1 MRYTYDAIYLRCDTL
16 GTTATILRLCGLLP
30 LYHCLFTTTS
40 LPLNRYHYTVITTP
54 LSLHRISQTPV
65 SLKDRSMPGR
75 VLLPATRFRQQ
86 QGLSM
91 ILIQTLWGRL
101 PIRMLAQAMVIVFLL
116 ALQSAYCQE
125 SSDGKQLVFEE
136 DFEKG
141 IDRWELTDPGAWEI
155 FEKDGNHSFG
165 LNKRISNYTPKV
177 RSPHNIALIKD
188 LREGSFVLT
197 FKVRSTNDTG
207 NHRDCCVFFCH
218 QDAEHFY
225 YVHLGAKP
233 DPASGQ
239 IMIVN
244 GEPRRPLTENKKDV
258 PWDDAWH
265 QVKLVRESESGM
277 IEIYFDDMTK
287 PHMSVNDKTFG
298 TGRIGIGSF
307 DDMNE
312 FDEIRLYAIKSPSS
326 LRSDGKPGSKNNSKN
341 NAQAAKK
348 PPERPAPTVADYAYG
363 QESQRQ
369 RFDFWKA
376 ESDQP
381 TPVVLLIHGGGWVGG
396 DKTNYGNRPIKNYL
410 EAGISVAAI
419 NYRFIPQA
427 MEQGVEPPVKACVTD
442 AARALQTI
450 RSKAQ
455 EWNINPKK
463 IGATGSSA
471 GACTSLWL
479 ALHDDLA
486 DPNSEDPV
494 ARESSRLQVAAV
506 TGAQTSLDPQQLRT
520 WIGNSIYGGHAFG
533 FAKKGRS
540 RAEEFDLLL
549 ANRDQVL
556 PWIREYSPIE
566 LITPED
572 PPIFLEYP
580 NQKSAPTLG
589 GNESDPTHS
598 AMYGIQFQ
606 ERCKAIGVPCDLV
619 YPSHAESPF
628 ANAHAFLMHHLKQ

>member
-1 MRYTYDAIYLRCDTL
+1 M
-16 GTTATILRLCGLLP
+16 
-30 LYHCLFTTTS
+30 FS
-40 LPLNRYHYTVITTP
+40 
-54 LSLHRISQTPV
+54 
-65 SLKDRSMPGR
+65 
-75 VLLPATRFRQQ
+75 
-86 QGLSM
+86 
-91 ILIQTLWGRL
+91 IQTASWVRL
-101 PIRMLAQAMVIVFLL
+101 PICMLAQSLL
-116 ALQSAYCQE
+116 LHTLTAGPAACCQE
-125 SSDGKQLVFEE
+125 RSNGRQLVFDE

-141 IDRWELTDPGAWEI
+141 TDRWEMTDPGAWEI
-155 FEKDGNHSFG
+155 FEKDGNRSIG

-244 GEPRRPLTENKKDV
+244 GEPRRPLTENIKDV

-265 QVKLVRESESGM
+265 QVKLVRESESGK

-312 FDEIRLYAIKSPSS
+312 FDEVRLYTIESNSPQGSS
-326 LRSDGKPGSKNNSKN
+326 GNKAEMKT
-341 NAQAAKK
+341 
-348 PPERPAPTVADYAYG
+348 PERPAPTVSDYAYG
-363 QESQRQ
+363 QASQRQ

-442 AARALQTI
+442 AARAIQTI

-455 EWNINPKK
+455 EWNLDPAR

-540 RAEEFDLLL
+540 RAEEFELLL
-549 ANRDQVL
+549 ANRDHVL

-566 LITPED
+566 LITPDD
-572 PPIFLEYP
+572 PPIF
-580 NQKSAPTLG
+580 
-589 GNESDPTHS
+589 
-598 AMYGIQFQ
+598 
-606 ERCKAIGVPCDLV
+606 GVP
-619 YPSHAESPF
+619 
-628 ANAHAFLMHHLKQ
+628 